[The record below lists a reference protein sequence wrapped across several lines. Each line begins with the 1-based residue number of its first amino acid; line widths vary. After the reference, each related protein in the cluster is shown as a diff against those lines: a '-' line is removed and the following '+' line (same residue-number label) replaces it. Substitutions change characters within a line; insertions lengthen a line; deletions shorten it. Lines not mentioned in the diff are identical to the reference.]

1 MSSPSAGGCPA
12 DGTQFMPIGED
23 LLLGQTVGAYRVA
36 RLLGVGG
43 MGRVY
48 KAVHPSIGSRV
59 AVKVLSREC
68 SDRRDLV
75 ERFFAEARAVNLI
88 RHESIVNVLDLAMLP
103 DGRPFII
110 MEYLDGAPLSTI
122 VEMANT
128 RGSRLP
134 IGGTARVCGE
144 VLEALQAA
152 HDKHVIHRDL
162 KPDNIFI
169 APSGRPKVL
178 DFGIAKLSDG
188 GVGSST
194 KTGSLLGTP
203 HYMSPE
209 QASGR
214 PVDHRT
220 DVYAMGV
227 ILYEC
232 LTGQKPFVAEALF
245 DLLRMHVEAPP
256 PSARVLRPD
265 LPVEVDQVILCALAK
280 SPDQRFSS
288 TRAMSQALSHATQ
301 SLPAHEWTP
310 VTGGLDLATTMPRAW
325 EPTPPRSWGHG
336 SSPSGAPLEPNTS
349 PTHPSPPPP
358 RVGHATPTPGQL
370 PNARDLQP
378 KPSKA
383 GLFFAV
389 GAITLVVGGIA
400 IAMIVS
406 GGKQGTTTESP
417 KVADTTPPAH
427 DSWDTPSNAGGG
439 TPAATP
445 TPPAKTV
452 DDKDDDT
459 NDDIDASQFAQLDQ
473 LGGDVAKQENAAIDN
488 AIDQAVKAMR
498 QQKLPPEAM
507 KLVDELEATK
517 KLPMSKKMAALQS
530 FGTKFSAIMAK
541 QSPAALQQLAEASDP
556 NKAADDPSK
565 RGWFSRHTLSP
576 PNFDVKHTD
585 ATKFMAWAIAEAK
598 RNVPDAQFTR
608 LDVENVNSK
617 GVVDFTL
624 PYNGG
629 SKTSFVLRFISP
641 SWKKR
646 SPSTLPK
653 GVSGTKKEC
662 QFYIVVQQDEAE
674 IYDTS
679 GDCKDDV
686 IAPPSC
692 TFAQVWQKV
701 LAKKSELADYVGSI
715 GFWGNDGKGR
725 WYVDVKD
732 DDKDL
737 FSEWVADDCK

>member
-1 MSSPSAGGCPA
+1 MFVCSECGLSSPSPGGCPA
-12 DGTQFMPIGED
+12 DGTQFVPIGED

-88 RHESIVNVLDLAMLP
+88 RHESIVNVLDLSMLP
-103 DGRPFII
+103 DGRPYII
-110 MEYLDGAPLSTI
+110 MEYLDGAPLATI

-188 GVGSST
+188 GVSSST

-214 PVDHRT
+214 PIDHRT

-245 DLLRMHVEAPP
+245 DLLRKHVEAPP

-280 SPDQRFSS
+280 SPDQRFNSA
-288 TRAMSQALSHATQ
+288 RAMSQALQNATQ

-310 VTGGLDLATTMPRAW
+310 VTGGLDLATTLPRAW
-325 EPTPPRSWGHG
+325 DQTPGSWGNK
-336 SSPSGAPLEPNTS
+336 SSPSGAPLD
-349 PTHPSPPPP
+349 PSTGPPQP
-358 RVGHATPTPGQL
+358 RIGHATPTPGQM
-370 PNARDLQP
+370 PNVRDLAPQS
-378 KPSKA
+378 KASKA
-383 GLFFAV
+383 GLFFAL
-389 GAITLVVGGIA
+389 GAIALVVGGIA
-400 IAMIVS
+400 IAMIMTS
-406 GGKQGTTTESP
+406 GKHDGTTETA
-417 KVADTTPPAH
+417 KVADKTEPAH
-427 DSWDTPSNAGGG
+427 DASDTKAAGG
-439 TPAATP
+439 TIAPVAPVAP
-445 TPPAKTV
+445 VAKTDDD
-452 DDKDDDT
+452 DDKDDD
-459 NDDIDASQFAQLDQ
+459 DADLAQLDQ
-473 LGGDVAKQENAAIDN
+473 LGGDLGKQQNAAIDN
-488 AIDQAVKAMR
+488 AIDQAVSAMR
-498 QQKLPPEAM
+498 KQKLPPEAK
-507 KLVDELEATK
+507 KLVDELEAAK
-517 KLPMSKKMAALQS
+517 KLPVSKKIKALQTFANNMS
-530 FGTKFSAIMAK
+530 GAMMAGAGTQI
-541 QSPAALQQLAEASDP
+541 AEADDQQ
-556 NKAADDPSK
+556 AAPDDPSK
-565 RGWFSRHTLSP
+565 RGWFSRHTITP
-576 PNFDVKHTD
+576 PNFDAKHTD
-585 ATKFMAWAIAEAK
+585 ASKITAWAIAEAK

-608 LDVENVNSK
+608 LDVENVSSK
-617 GVVDFTL
+617 GVIDFTL

-629 SKTSFVLRFISP
+629 GRTSLMLRFVSP

-662 QFYIVVQQDEAE
+662 QFYIVIDANEAE
-674 IYDTS
+674 IYDVS
-679 GDCKDDV
+679 SDCKDDV
-686 IAPPSC
+686 IAPPTCS
-692 TFAQVWQKV
+692 FAQVWQKV
-701 LAKKSELADYVGSI
+701 LAKKPELADYVGSM

-725 WYVDVKD
+725 WYVGVKD
-732 DDKDL
+732 DDKSL
-737 FSEWVADDCK
+737 FGEWVADDCK